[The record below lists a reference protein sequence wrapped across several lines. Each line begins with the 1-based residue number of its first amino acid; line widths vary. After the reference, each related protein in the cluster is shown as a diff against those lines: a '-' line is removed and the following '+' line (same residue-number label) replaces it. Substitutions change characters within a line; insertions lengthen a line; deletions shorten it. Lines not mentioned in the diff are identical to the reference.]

1 MSLSQRI
8 AVIVWIALV
17 LGVTLRVAFSHPHS
31 QTVVSIYLAAG
42 ERWLSGDPLYA
53 PHPEL
58 DIFRNPPLVG
68 AIFAPLTVLP
78 EKHAGL
84 VWRLLCTAVFLIGLA
99 RLRRDLLP
107 DLSPNRIGVLFTLAA
122 LLAVSPLNNGQVN
135 LLLAGAALNGTTDL
149 IRKRWWAAALW
160 FGLGAWLK
168 MYPLSLGLLAVVVAP
183 RLGWRL
189 LVVTALGFA
198 APFVLHDPGYA
209 LDQYRGFISWL
220 GLDDRTFTALD
231 RVPIDWTVLPRV
243 WLGVVIETPLKWTVA
258 LTVAG
263 LFAVVVRRRACAF
276 LALTL
281 GSVWMTAFGPA
292 TEMNTYSQLAGVAV
306 LLLMRPQ
313 PRWAAVL
320 AWTGYVLLAAAVL
333 SCAFPQAWRFHVLG
347 PQAIG
352 AILIGLAAL
361 GKNASRG
368 VGPRLG
374 WSCQRS
380 GRDLNPRY
388 GDTVYGISSAASSA
402 ARAPLR
408 DALQA
413 DTMITTE
420 VRADQL

>member
-1 MSLSQRI
+1 M
-8 AVIVWIALV
+8 
-17 LGVTLRVAFSHPHS
+17 GVTLRVVVSHPRS

-42 ERWLSGDPLYA
+42 ERWLSGDSLYA
-53 PHPEL
+53 PNPEL
-58 DIFRNPPLVG
+58 DIFRSPPLVA

-78 EKHAGL
+78 EKFAGL
-84 VWRLLCTAVFLIGLA
+84 AWRFLCTIVFLIGLA

-107 DLSPNRIGVLFTLAA
+107 DLSPNQIGVLYTLAA
-122 LLAVSPLNNGQVN
+122 ILVLSPLNNGQVN
-135 LLLAGAALNGTTDL
+135 LLLAGAALNGTSDL

-168 MYPLSLGLLAVVVAP
+168 MYPLSLGLLAVVVTP

-189 LVVTALGFA
+189 LVVTVVGFA
-198 APFVLHDPGYA
+198 APFMLHDPGYA
-209 LDQYRGFISWL
+209 LDQYRGFLSWL
-220 GLDDRTFTALD
+220 DLDDRTYTALD

-243 WLGVVIETPLKWTVA
+243 WLGVVIDTPLKWTVA

-263 LFAVVVRRRACAF
+263 LFTALVWQKDNPF
-276 LALTL
+276 LALVL

-352 AILIGLAAL
+352 AMLIGMAAL
-361 GKNASRG
+361 GKDASRG

-408 DALQA
+408 DALPA